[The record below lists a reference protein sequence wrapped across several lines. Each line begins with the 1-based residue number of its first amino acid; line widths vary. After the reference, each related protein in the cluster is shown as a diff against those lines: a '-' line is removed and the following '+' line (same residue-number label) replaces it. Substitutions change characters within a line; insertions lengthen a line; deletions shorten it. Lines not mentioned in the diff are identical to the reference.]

1 MNWNFIK
8 SRMLMRMAILAVCA
22 VFLAASFAAAQ
33 WQPRKPVEFVVM
45 AGKGGGA
52 GKLSRLF
59 QAIIQK
65 GNFSNQPF
73 VPVYKSGGSGAEALV
88 YMRQK
93 RRDSHTI
100 LLTLNS
106 FFTTPLR
113 QKNLR
118 IDIETFSPIARM
130 ALDTFVL
137 WVNVDKNITNLQGWV
152 DAVRAKGKSWNMAGT
167 GKFQEDQ
174 LLTDMLEA
182 TFNLKMTYTPYKGGG
197 TVAKNLAGNHT
208 DSTVN
213 NPAEQDSWHK
223 AGKTRPLA
231 AFTPTRLAMYP
242 DVPTFK
248 ELGYDGMSYYMQRS
262 IIGPPQMPQEAVD
275 YYIGVFRKVHESAR
289 WVAHAKK
296 KSLFRDFITGQD
308 LKNYFLSELE
318 KHKVLLKRIGEM

>member
-22 VFLAASFAAAQ
+22 GFLGASYAAAQ

-65 GNFSNQPF
+65 NNFSNQPF
-73 VPVYKSGGSGAEALV
+73 TPVYKSGGSGAEALV

-113 QKNLR
+113 QKNLG

-130 ALDTFVL
+130 ALDTFIL
-137 WVNVDKNITNLQGWV
+137 WVNTDTTIMNLNDWV
-152 DAVRAKGKSWNMAGT
+152 AAVKAKGKSWNMAGT

-174 LLTDMLEA
+174 LLTNILEA
-182 TFNLKMTYTPYKGGG
+182 TFDLKMTYTPYKGGG

-208 DSTVN
+208 NSTVN

-223 AGKTRPLA
+223 AGKTRPLV
-231 AFTPTRLAMYP
+231 AFTPERLEMYP

-248 ELGYDGMSYYMQRS
+248 ELGYDGMTYYMQRS

-275 YYIGVFRKVHESAR
+275 YYIGVFRKVHESAQ
-289 WVAHAKK
+289 WIAHAKK
-296 KSLFRDFITGQD
+296 KSLFRDFITGKE
-308 LKNYFLSELE
+308 LKSYFLSERD
-318 KHKVLLKRIGEM
+318 KHRVLLAKINK